1 MKRWWIATLGAVLL
15 VSAPAYFPP
24 FYFYVLR
31 ETLIYG
37 LFAMSLDL
45 LLGYTG
51 LWAFGQ
57 AGIFGTAAYVVGYL
71 TTRAGLPMALTFV
84 IGVLAATMVSLI
96 FGALAIRTSE
106 VYFGLITLAEG
117 MVVWGLAYRWTSV
130 TGGENGIR
138 GIGRSGLVAS
148 DQAYYWLVLAI
159 VAVSALLMY
168 RFVHSPFGL
177 SLEGLRESASRMRTV
192 GYTVWLHRLIGFV
205 VAGFFSGV
213 AGVLYVFHNGFVS
226 PTAVHVTP
234 SIEGILMVILGGT
247 GTLFGPLL
255 GAGGI
260 VFIRNIV
267 SQYTARW
274 MMVMGGVFMLIVL
287 LAPQGIVG
295 IARRLAGADAC
306 AAEPRQERSEG
317 GSGRFGKWM
326 KVARV
331 SASRWRW

>member
-1 MKRWWIATLGAVLL
+1 MNRWWIVILGGAVV
-15 VSAPAYFPP
+15 VSAPYCFAP

-31 ETLIYG
+31 ETLVFG
-37 LFAMSLDL
+37 LFAMSIDI
-45 LLGYTG
+45 LLGFTG

-57 AGIFGTAAYVVGYL
+57 AGIFGTSAYVVGFL
-71 TTRAGLPMALTFV
+71 TSRTQLPMVATFAA
-84 IGVLAATMVSLI
+84 GVLAAAAVSLI

-117 MVVWGLAYRWTSV
+117 MVVWGLVYRWTSV

-138 GIGRSGLVAS
+138 GIGRPAVLESE
-148 DQAYYWLVLAI
+148 QAYYWLV
-159 VAVSALLMY
+159 VAVVAASAFLMY

-177 SLEGLRESASRMRTV
+177 SLQGVRESASRLRAV
-192 GYTVWLHRLIGFV
+192 GYTVWLHRLLGFV

-213 AGVLYVFHNGFVS
+213 AGALYAFHNGYVS

-274 MMVMGGVFMLIVL
+274 TMVMGAVFILIVV

-295 IARRLAGADAC
+295 IARRLTTRRPGRDVEGVRPDTSEAGRHSTRELDV
-306 AAEPRQERSEG
+306 
-317 GSGRFGKWM
+317 GSLTR
-326 KVARV
+326 R
-331 SASRWRW
+331 

>member
-1 MKRWWIATLGAVLL
+1 MNRWWIGMLGALVV
-15 VSAPAYFPP
+15 VSAPYTLAP

-31 ETLIYG
+31 ETLVFG
-37 LFAMSLDL
+37 LFAMSIDI
-45 LLGYTG
+45 LLGFTG

-57 AGIFGTAAYVVGYL
+57 AGIFGTSAYVVGFL
-71 TTRAGLPMALTFV
+71 TSRTELPMVATFAA
-84 IGVLAATMVSLI
+84 GVLAATIASLI

-138 GIGRSGLVAS
+138 GIGRSAVLES
-148 DQAYYWLVLAI
+148 EQAYYWLV
-159 VAVSALLMY
+159 VAVVAGSAFLMY
-168 RFVHSPFGL
+168 RIVHSPFGL
-177 SLEGLRESASRMRTV
+177 SLQGLRESSSRMRAV
-192 GYTVWLHRLIGFV
+192 GYTVWLHRLVGFV

-213 AGVLYVFHNGFVS
+213 AGALYAFHNGYVS

-274 MMVMGGVFMLIVL
+274 TMVMGAVFVLIVV

-295 IARRLAGADAC
+295 IARRLSARRPGRDV
-306 AAEPRQERSEG
+306 EG
-317 GSGRFGKWM
+317 VRGDTPEAVHVNETSTR
-326 KVARV
+326 
-331 SASRWRW
+331 